1 MAVTISQFLLVFET
15 LAVIRNIAQV
25 FGRMSLDSDL
35 SDVFLKIR
43 LGLWIWGRT
52 PGKKSPFS
60 LHWIENPQQSTW
72 GPDLLAFEE
81 VCVRLLYHK
90 ITLFS
95 PSFHTI
101 FFFKS

>member
-15 LAVIRNIAQV
+15 LAVIKNIAQV

-52 PGKKSPFS
+52 PGKKKSIF
-60 LHWIENPQQSTW
+60 
-72 GPDLLAFEE
+72 
-81 VCVRLLYHK
+81 
-90 ITLFS
+90 ITLDRES
-95 PSFHTI
+95 TTVDLGA
-101 FFFKS
+101 